1 MADFKYEGLDQTGRR
16 VLGEI
21 EAKDQQDAKRL
32 LRRKGIRARKLTKPN
47 KLSEVDLFEMWSE
60 FKSVGGGYSDKDIG
74 RFTKQLATLVNAGV
88 PILQSLDIL
97 RKQEKKAPLKKALT
111 RISRG
116 VSEGM
121 TLNEAMGKEP
131 GFPKLYC
138 QLIKAGEMAGILD
151 DILKKLDLFIERR
164 IALKA
169 QIKSAMMY
177 PAIVL
182 TIGVIV
188 IIGLMTFVVPT
199 FVGMLEESGN
209 EIPWITQFVIN
220 ISEFFQN
227 HIFKI
232 IGLCLITGFG
242 IHHCIN
248 KTDRGKKIF
257 DKLILKMPVIGNVVI
272 KGSLSSF
279 SQTLATMLGA
289 GISIVDALEVCAD
302 TIDNTVIAK
311 DIKRVRASVVSGRNI
326 AEPLSRIKYFPDLIT
341 QMINVGESTGNLDEM
356 LKKVSKVFEVEVEGS
371 IQTMTQ
377 MLEPLLIVGLAIMVG
392 GVLLA
397 MYMPMFVQ
405 AGGA

>member
-1 MADFKYEGLDQTGRR
+1 MAEFKYEGLDKTGRKII
-16 VLGEI
+16 GEI

-32 LRRKGIRARKLTKPN
+32 LRRKGIRARRLTKPS
-47 KLSEVDLFEMWSE
+47 KLSEVDLFEMWAE
-60 FKSVGGGYSDKDIG
+60 FKSVGGGYSEKDLG

-97 RKQEKKAPLKKALT
+97 RKQEKKPALKKALT
-111 RISRG
+111 RVSRG
-116 VSEGM
+116 VSEGQ
-121 TLNEAMGKEP
+121 TLNEAMTSES

-151 DILKKLDLFIERR
+151 DILKKLDVFIEKR
-164 IALKA
+164 IALKS

-182 TIGVIV
+182 TIGIVV

-209 EIPWITQFVIN
+209 EIPWITQFVID

-227 HIFKI
+227 HLFKI
-232 IGLCLITGFG
+232 IGAALLTGGG
-242 IHHCIN
+242 INYGVNH
-248 KTDRGKKIF
+248 TDKGKKFF
-257 DKLILKMPVIGNVVI
+257 DKMILKMPVIGNVVI

-302 TIDNTVIAK
+302 TIDNSVIAK

-326 AEPLSRIKYFPDLIT
+326 AEPLSRITYFPDLIT

-377 MLEPLLIVGLAIMVG
+377 MIEPLLIVGLAIMVG

-397 MYMPMFVQ
+397 MYMPMFSQ